1 MTPRDGEVDCSLKD
15 GDTMAIEFLDRFAT
29 GNRAAMKAVC
39 AVIVLLNW
47 PLQPILAQLPAGPGQ
62 NVLAGS
68 RLFGAMGC
76 AGCHAIDG
84 VGGAVGPDLGRT
96 STSHSYYGF
105 AAAMWNHLPQMVQR
119 MDELGIARPRLDPWE
134 AGDLIAFLVWLDY
147 FDPPGDVEHGQR
159 LFTEKGCVLCHQVAG
174 VGGVAGPDLEF
185 LGQYGSPIQIATAMW
200 NHGPAMTEEMQA
212 RGVDRPSFTSSELV
226 DLITYLESG
235 SLEMPTASQYVLPG
249 RPDVGRQRFAD
260 RGCSQCHGVQGE
272 AGMVGP
278 DLGRMGRHES
288 LIDFAAAMWNK
299 APTML
304 AAIQRSGISVPRL
317 SAGDMADLVAYLSS
331 VRYFGEAG
339 NPTRGARR
347 VREKGCLEC
356 HSVRGRGGRTAGD
369 LAQTQGLDSPA
380 AVIAALWNHA
390 LLTEG
395 EAGQL
400 GVSWPT
406 FSTVEMADL
415 SAFLQ
420 TLGREN

>member
-1 MTPRDGEVDCSLKD
+1 
-15 GDTMAIEFLDRFAT
+15 
-29 GNRAAMKAVC
+29 MKAVC
-39 AVIVLLNW
+39 AVIVLLGGAVA
-47 PLQPILAQLPAGPGQ
+47 PAVAQLPAGPGQ

-68 RLFGAMGC
+68 RLFGALGC

-84 VGGAVGPDLGRT
+84 VGGTVGPDLGRPA
-96 STSHSYYGF
+96 TSHTYFGF

-119 MDELGIARPRLDPWE
+119 MDELGIAPPRLDPWE

-147 FDPPGDVEHGQR
+147 FDPPGDVDHGRQ
-159 LFTEKGCVLCHQVAG
+159 LFTEKGCVLCHQVAD
-174 VGGVAGPDLEF
+174 VGGVAGPDLDF

-200 NHGPAMTEEMQA
+200 NHGPAMAEEMGD
-212 RGVDRPSFTSSELV
+212 RGIDRPSFTSAELI

-235 SLEMPTASQYVLPG
+235 SPEMPTAPQYVLPG
-249 RPDVGRQRFAD
+249 RPDVGRQRFVD

-272 AGMVGP
+272 AGMMGP

-299 APTML
+299 SPTML
-304 AAIQRSGISVPRL
+304 AAIQRSGITVPRMN
-317 SAGDMADLVAYLSS
+317 AGDMADIVAYLSS

-347 VREKGCLEC
+347 VREKGCQDC
-356 HSVRGRGGRTAGD
+356 HSVRGSGGTTAPD
-369 LAQTQGLDSPA
+369 LARVQGLDSPA

-390 LLTEG
+390 LTTEV
-395 EAGQL
+395 ETGQPE
-400 GVSWPT
+400 VSWPV

-415 SAFLQ
+415 AAFLQ
-420 TLGREN
+420 TVGL

>member
-1 MTPRDGEVDCSLKD
+1 MTARDGEVDCSLKD

-29 GNRAAMKAVC
+29 GIRAAMKAVC
-39 AVIVLLNW
+39 AVVVLLSW
-47 PLQPILAQLPAGPGQ
+47 ALPPAVAQLPAGPGQ

-84 VGGAVGPDLGRT
+84 VGGAVGPDLGRP

-119 MDELGIARPRLDPWE
+119 MNELEMARPRLDPWE

-147 FDPPGDVEHGQR
+147 FDPPGDVENGR
-159 LFTEKGCVLCHQVAG
+159 LLVAEKRCLVCHQVDG

-185 LGQYGSPIQIATAMW
+185 LSRYGSPIQIATAMW

-212 RGVDRPSFTSSELV
+212 KGIERPSFTSSELT

-235 SLEMPTASQYVLPG
+235 SPEIPTASQYVLPG
-249 RPDVGRQRFAD
+249 RPDEGRQRFVD
-260 RGCSQCHGVQGE
+260 RGCSQCHSVRGE
-272 AGMVGP
+272 AGMLGP

-288 LIDFAAAMWNK
+288 MIDFAAAMWNK

-304 AAIQRSGISVPRL
+304 AAIQRSGMSVPRL
-317 SAGDMADLVAYLSS
+317 NAADMADLVAYLSS

-347 VREKGCLEC
+347 VRDKGCLDC
-356 HSVRGRGGRTAGD
+356 HSVQGGGGGTAGD
-369 LAQTQGLDSPA
+369 LAQTRGLDSPA

-390 LLTEG
+390 LLREG

-400 GVSWPT
+400 GVSWRT